1 MTEEI
6 KKTLEK
12 SVRLL
17 RQKGDSGNKEVK
29 QAIVSIEKLIKR
41 RSKKKI
47 RNA

>member
-17 RQKGDSGNKEVK
+17 KQRRDLESKEVK

-41 RSKKKI
+41 RAKKKV